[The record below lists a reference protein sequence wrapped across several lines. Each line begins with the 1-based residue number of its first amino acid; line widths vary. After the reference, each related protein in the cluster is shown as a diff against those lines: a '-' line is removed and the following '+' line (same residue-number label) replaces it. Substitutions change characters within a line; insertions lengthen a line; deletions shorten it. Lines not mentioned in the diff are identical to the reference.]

1 MSRKAEKIFEGMQ
14 RTQAG
19 WHPHDFHTLY
29 LGFGFRMIE
38 GRKHTIFVHPKF
50 PELRDVIPRHDREL
64 SKGYARDAV
73 ENIEILLRLQ
83 SKEDEPD
90 E

>member
-1 MSRKAEKIFEGMQ
+1 MSRKADKIYQAMQ

-38 GRKHTIFVHPKF
+38 GRSHTVFTHPDF
-50 PELRDVIPRHDREL
+50 PQLKDVIPRHDREL

-73 ENIEILLRLQ
+73 RNIETLLKLQ
-83 SKEDEPD
+83 AKEEDSDE
-90 E
+90 